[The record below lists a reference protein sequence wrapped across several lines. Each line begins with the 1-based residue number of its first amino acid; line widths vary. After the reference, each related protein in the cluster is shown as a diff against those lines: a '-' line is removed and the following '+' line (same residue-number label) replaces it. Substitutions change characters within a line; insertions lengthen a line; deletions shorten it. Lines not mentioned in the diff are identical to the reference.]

1 MVDRVC
7 TSPDRVWTL
16 TVVCK
21 DENRMIL
28 YCIPAFY
35 DPGDEGRQ
43 AWGFRCRFGQEGGW
57 RWPNKAGNKAG
68 GQGGVLCELDS
79 TVDTGYGF
87 KSPGLT
93 FERKSITR
101 TSLRWLWT
109 FSRFPA
115 GLGGSREV
123 SVRPQGALNA
133 TGQARIDIWTCSWTC
148 EAPST
153 RTST

>member
-43 AWGFRCRFGQEGGW
+43 AWGFRCRFGQEGGGDGPMKQVIRREDREECCASW
-57 RWPNKAGNKAG
+57 IQRSIRDM
-68 GQGGVLCELDS
+68 DS
-79 TVDTGYGF
+79 SHQV
-87 KSPGLT
+87 
-93 FERKSITR
+93 
-101 TSLRWLWT
+101 
-109 FSRFPA
+109 
-115 GLGGSREV
+115 
-123 SVRPQGALNA
+123 
-133 TGQARIDIWTCSWTC
+133 
-148 EAPST
+148 
-153 RTST
+153 